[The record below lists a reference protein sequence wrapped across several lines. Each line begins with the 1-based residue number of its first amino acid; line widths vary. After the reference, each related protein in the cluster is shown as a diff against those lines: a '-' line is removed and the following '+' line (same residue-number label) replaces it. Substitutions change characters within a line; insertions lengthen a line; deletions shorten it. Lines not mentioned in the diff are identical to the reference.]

1 MAQTGARAKARAER
15 ERLAAVAAE
24 SRAAREAKEASSRAR
39 LERLFGRARMLQ
51 PARRS
56 RPVSA
61 LAERR
66 RRNVRTLIVVLL
78 LLNALVY
85 LVTEDVGT
93 VVFAAIASVLVAP
106 VVYTLLFR
114 R

>member
-15 ERLAAVAAE
+15 EQQAAE
-24 SRAAREAKEASSRAR
+24 AAEERAARAARSAERRAR
-39 LERLFGRARMLQ
+39 RERLSGWV

-56 RPVSA
+56 RPNSA

-66 RRNVRTLIVVLL
+66 RRNVRILIVVLL

>member
-15 ERLAAVAAE
+15 ERLAAEASE
-24 SRAAREAKEASSRAR
+24 ERAARAARSAERRAR
-39 LERLFGRARMLQ
+39 RERLTGWV

-56 RPVSA
+56 RPKSA

-66 RRNVRTLIVVLL
+66 RRNVRILIVVLL

-93 VVFAAIASVLVAP
+93 VVFAGVASVLVAP

>member
-15 ERLAAVAAE
+15 ERQAAKAAE
-24 SRAAREAKEASSRAR
+24 ERAARAARSAERRAR
-39 LERLFGRARMLQ
+39 RERLTGWV

-56 RPVSA
+56 RPNSA

-66 RRNVRTLIVVLL
+66 RRNVRILIVVLL

-93 VVFAAIASVLVAP
+93 VVFAGIASVLVAP

>member
-1 MAQTGARAKARAER
+1 VAQTGARAKARAER
-15 ERLAAVAAE
+15 ERLAAQAAE
-24 SRAAREAKEASSRAR
+24 ERAPPAARSASRQAR
-39 LERLFGRARMLQ
+39 RERLTGWV

-56 RPVSA
+56 RPYSA

-66 RRNVRTLIVVLL
+66 RRNVRILIVVLL

-93 VVFAAIASVLVAP
+93 VVFAGVASVLVAP

>member
-15 ERLAAVAAE
+15 ERLAAAAAE
-24 SRAAREAKEASSRAR
+24 SRAAREAKEAARRAR
-39 LERLFGRARMLQ
+39 RKRLLGWV

-56 RPVSA
+56 RPASA

-66 RRNVRTLIVVLL
+66 RRNVRILVAVLL
-78 LLNALVY
+78 LLNAMVY
-85 LVTEDVGT
+85 LVTEDIGT

>member
-15 ERLAAVAAE
+15 ERQAAKAAE
-24 SRAAREAKEASSRAR
+24 ERAARAARSAERRAR
-39 LERLFGRARMLQ
+39 RERLTGWV

-56 RPVSA
+56 RPSSA

-66 RRNVRTLIVVLL
+66 RRNVRILIVVLL

-93 VVFAAIASVLVAP
+93 TAFAAVASVLVAP
-106 VVYTLLFR
+106 VVYTMLFR

>member
-15 ERLAAVAAE
+15 ERLAAQAAE
-24 SRAAREAKEASSRAR
+24 ERAARAARSASRRAR
-39 LERLFGRARMLQ
+39 RERLTGWL

-56 RPVSA
+56 RPNSA

-66 RRNVRTLIVVLL
+66 RRNVRILIVVLL

-93 VVFAAIASVLVAP
+93 VAFSAIASVLVAP

>member
-15 ERLAAVAAE
+15 ERHAAE
-24 SRAAREAKEASSRAR
+24 AAEERAARAARSAERRAR
-39 LERLFGRARMLQ
+39 KERLTGWV

-66 RRNVRTLIVVLL
+66 RRNVRILIVVLL

-93 VVFAAIASVLVAP
+93 VIFSAIASVLVAP

>member
-15 ERLAAVAAE
+15 ERLAAEAAE
-24 SRAAREAKEASSRAR
+24 QRAARAARSAERRAR
-39 LERLFGRARMLQ
+39 RERLTKWV
-51 PARRS
+51 PTRRS

-66 RRNVRTLIVVLL
+66 RRNVRILIVVLL

>member
-15 ERLAAVAAE
+15 ERLAAEAAE
-24 SRAAREAKEASSRAR
+24 QQAARAARSSARRAR
-39 LERLFGRARMLQ
+39 RERLTAWV

-66 RRNVRTLIVVLL
+66 RRNVRILIVVLL

-93 VVFAAIASVLVAP
+93 VTFSAIASVLVAP

>member
-15 ERLAAVAAE
+15 ERLAAEAAE
-24 SRAAREAKEASSRAR
+24 QRAARAARSAERRAR
-39 LERLFGRARMLQ
+39 RERLARWV

-66 RRNVRTLIVVLL
+66 RRNVRILIVVLL

>member
-24 SRAAREAKEASSRAR
+24 ERAARQSKEAARRAR
-39 LERLFGRARMLQ
+39 KARLTGWI

-56 RPVSA
+56 RPASA

-66 RRNVRTLIVVLL
+66 RRNVRILVVVLL

-85 LVTEDVGT
+85 LVTQDVGT
-93 VVFAAIASVLVAP
+93 VIFAGIASVLVAP

>member
-1 MAQTGARAKARAER
+1 VAQTGARAKARAER
-15 ERLAAVAAE
+15 ERLAAQAAE
-24 SRAAREAKEASSRAR
+24 ERAARAARSASRRAR
-39 LERLFGRARMLQ
+39 RERLTGWV

-66 RRNVRTLIVVLL
+66 RRNVRILIVVLL

-93 VVFAAIASVLVAP
+93 VAFSAIASVLVAP

>member
-15 ERLAAVAAE
+15 ERLAAQAAE
-24 SRAAREAKEASSRAR
+24 ERAGRAARSAERRAR
-39 LERLFGRARMLQ
+39 RERLARWV

-56 RPVSA
+56 RPNSA

-66 RRNVRTLIVVLL
+66 RRNVRILIVVLL

>member
-1 MAQTGARAKARAER
+1 VAYLPNGPQAVVAQEAARRARR
-15 ERLAAVAAE
+15 ERLLGWV
-24 SRAAREAKEASSRAR
+24 
-39 LERLFGRARMLQ
+39 

-56 RPVSA
+56 RPASA

-66 RRNVRTLIVVLL
+66 RRNVRILVVVLL

-85 LVTEDVGT
+85 LVTEDPGT
-93 VVFAAIASVLVAP
+93 VLFAAIASVLVAP

>member
-1 MAQTGARAKARAER
+1 AEERAARAARSAERRARR
-15 ERLAAVAAE
+15 ERLTGWV
-24 SRAAREAKEASSRAR
+24 
-39 LERLFGRARMLQ
+39 

-66 RRNVRTLIVVLL
+66 RRNVRILIVVLL

-85 LVTEDVGT
+85 LVTQDVGT
-93 VVFAAIASVLVAP
+93 VVFAGVASVLVAP

>member
-15 ERLAAVAAE
+15 ERLAAEAAE
-24 SRAAREAKEASSRAR
+24 ERAARAARSAERRAR
-39 LERLFGRARMLQ
+39 RERLTGWV

-66 RRNVRTLIVVLL
+66 RRNVRILIVVLL

-93 VVFAAIASVLVAP
+93 VVFSAIASVLVAP